1 MLKVKGILDKRGFT
15 QHHKDGAGFTL
26 IELLIVIVI
35 LGILAVAIL
44 SAINPLEQIRKAN
57 DSGKKSDSAEM
68 LNALERYFTTFQCYP
83 WSTNTTTCDNETT
96 LSTPTLANSAAVNVA
111 DLVAKNEIKSEFQQ
125 RDNLGFLYVSEETGG
140 LVHVCFAPESA
151 TFQDQA
157 DKAQD
162 GGDWAS
168 GTKYICVP
176 E

>member
-1 MLKVKGILDKRGFT
+1 MLNSKEKGFT
-15 QHHKDGAGFTL
+15 RTNLRKDLHGFTL

-35 LGILAVAIL
+35 LGILAIAIL

-57 DSGKKSDSAEM
+57 DSGKKSDAAEM
-68 LNALERYFTTFQCYP
+68 LNALERYYTTFTCYP
-83 WSTNTTTCDNETT
+83 WSTQTATCDNATT
-96 LSTPTLANSAAVNVA
+96 LSTPTLANAAAVNVA
-111 DLVAKNEIKSEFQQ
+111 DLVTKNEVKDEFAA
-125 RDNLGFLYVSEETGG
+125 RDNLGSLYVSETANG

-162 GGDWAS
+162 GTAWAS